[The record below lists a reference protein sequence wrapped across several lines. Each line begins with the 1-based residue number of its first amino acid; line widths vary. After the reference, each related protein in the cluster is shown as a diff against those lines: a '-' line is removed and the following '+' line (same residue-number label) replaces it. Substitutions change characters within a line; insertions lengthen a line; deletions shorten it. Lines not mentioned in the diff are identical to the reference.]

1 MCRLISVEFLNLII
15 LYLMP
20 NSVFK
25 IKTLAPKVK
34 VVITVLVYIKRIIGS
49 NILLFVIV
57 INTFFNVCEDVM
69 LLLAFV
75 Q

>member
-1 MCRLISVEFLNLII
+1 MSN
-15 LYLMP
+15 P
-20 NSVFK
+20 VFK
-25 IKTLAPKVK
+25 MKTLAPIVK
-34 VVITVLVYIKRIIGS
+34 VVITVLDYIKRIIGS